1 MHAPCPGRYDMHMHT
16 AEHAAATFQP
26 STSNPAAQPT
36 CQHAIMPT
44 SCHHHRAP
52 YTRPRQDGNAR
63 RAHTKKANKQSAA
76 SQNAL
81 QSDKDHSGA
90 SPSNGEHSPC
100 GLTADA
106 LKACGRL
113 HWGRRRAGSRSAC
126 DLSSGVACRP
136 EGTRRERTIAKG
148 LKRHAGA
155 HPRSPDI
162 AISSGRR
169 ARWLERGQPYFS
181 TLSRRVVQAHLGAVR
196 DGDVRGCVVSSGA
209 PLEAF
214 SDGALPPRT
223 LGLLEPTA
231 SAALS
236 PPLPCRSYACDAER
250 NEARDTSRLPCA
262 CATD

>member
-1 MHAPCPGRYDMHMHT
+1 MYARRDYSVFIMPPPPAAKSGGGAHAYRKIQSWWPGTALSLESSPRGSLESSPRSLSVMHAPCPGRYDMHMHT

-136 EGTRRERTIAKG
+136 FSPPEATSARSGKLSSVVTPYLTTYVNSYTSARKITWANYSPPCSRRMSE
-148 LKRHAGA
+148 
-155 HPRSPDI
+155 
-162 AISSGRR
+162 RR
-169 ARWLERGQPYFS
+169 A
-181 TLSRRVVQAHLGAVR
+181 
-196 DGDVRGCVVSSGA
+196 
-209 PLEAF
+209 
-214 SDGALPPRT
+214 
-223 LGLLEPTA
+223 
-231 SAALS
+231 
-236 PPLPCRSYACDAER
+236 
-250 NEARDTSRLPCA
+250 
-262 CATD
+262 ATTFLR